1 MNEIH
6 STNLRLNM
14 GKESH
19 RKAWEYL
26 QTMDKGQYKSYS
38 NVIALALVEFF
49 ERKARLQEDPY
60 FETREREERFI
71 RQIVREVEKALDK
84 VLPAYLAGII
94 SGVSGAGRTPN
105 ARTHYCHA
113 NESVEAYGVAKHRHT
128 PEIEQTLSGLAGSPV
143 DVVFTPHLA
152 PLTRGLLATVY
163 LQVASD
169 VTADQVQAIYQ
180 DRYAAE
186 KLVTML
192 PAGKMPQTGS
202 VAGSGRAQ
210 VGVALDARR
219 QHVIIASCAID
230 NLGKGAA
237 SQAVQ
242 AANIVFGLPET
253 QGLDFTAP
261 VV

>member
-94 SGVSGAGRTPN
+94 SGVSGAVKNGDDP
-105 ARTHYCHA
+105 C
-113 NESVEAYGVAKHRHT
+113 
-128 PEIEQTLSGLAGSPV
+128 
-143 DVVFTPHLA
+143 
-152 PLTRGLLATVY
+152 
-163 LQVASD
+163 
-169 VTADQVQAIYQ
+169 
-180 DRYAAE
+180 
-186 KLVTML
+186 
-192 PAGKMPQTGS
+192 
-202 VAGSGRAQ
+202 
-210 VGVALDARR
+210 
-219 QHVIIASCAID
+219 
-230 NLGKGAA
+230 
-237 SQAVQ
+237 
-242 AANIVFGLPET
+242 
-253 QGLDFTAP
+253 
-261 VV
+261 